1 VRVNYIGG
9 DAFRDADIFK
19 NNNVCFYNLRESQ
32 SSNATITE
40 KMFRVL
46 KYYIRLIRYA
56 WQSDTV
62 LFHIQWLNRFLFFDR
77 TILNLYYKI
86 IGKKLVFTAHNVN
99 AGKRDGKDSFMNR
112 LGLKFMYKIVDHII
126 VHTEKMRRQIV
137 REFGVGESKV
147 SVIPHGIVNV
157 ISRSDLTST
166 EAKRKLSLRENERA
180 VLFFGVIAPY
190 KGLEFLL
197 LALSEMKKKRELCK
211 LIIAGRIE
219 KKSKR
224 YWEFIQGI
232 IKDHGLRECVV
243 EKAETIADKD
253 VEIYFKAADVLALP
267 YKCVFQSGVLFLAF
281 NFGLPVIATD
291 VGSLG
296 ESIIDRKTGFLCRAG
311 DPVDL
316 ADKISRYFRS
326 ELFLNLDRNRLR
338 IMEYAKERYSW
349 DDIARKTRSIYE
361 GLLWKDGPFQGRT

>member
-1 VRVNYIGG
+1 
-9 DAFRDADIFK
+9 
-19 NNNVCFYNLRESQ
+19 
-32 SSNATITE
+32 
-40 KMFRVL
+40 
-46 KYYIRLIRYA
+46 
-56 WQSDTV
+56 
-62 LFHIQWLNRFLFFDR
+62 
-77 TILNLYYKI
+77 
-86 IGKKLVFTAHNVN
+86 
-99 AGKRDGKDSFMNR
+99 MNR